1 MTLSDKDPAPRN
13 VLGEP
18 LETCSL
24 DPMTGWYRDG
34 CCNTDG
40 RDRGMHLVC
49 AEVTDEFLLHQK
61 RSGNDL
67 MTPRPEFSFPGLKSG
82 DKWCV
87 CLSRWK
93 EALDAGVAP
102 PIFLK
107 ATHEEALAVVP
118 METLT
123 RFALDADLTH

>member
-1 MTLSDKDPAPRN
+1 
-13 VLGEP
+13 
-18 LETCSL
+18 
-24 DPMTGWYRDG
+24 
-34 CCNTDG
+34 
-40 RDRGMHLVC
+40 MHLVC